1 MAFAALGQGGKAT
14 ALFSTLNPI
23 NHARSRAEVYRYK
36 VEPYVIAADIY
47 SVAPH
52 VGRGGWTWY
61 TGAAGWMQ
69 RAGLESILGLRRQ
82 GDILHLD
89 PCISREWK
97 SFAISLRHGA
107 ARTEITVE
115 NPAGV
120 ERGIAFAT
128 LDGKVLSARPL
139 TLSLA
144 DDGQSHRLLV
154 RLGHVGEEV
163 QEPDPDS

>member
-1 MAFAALGQGGKAT
+1 MAFASLGQGSKAT

-47 SVAPH
+47 SVPPH

-69 RAGLESILGLRRQ
+69 RAGIESILGLRRH
-82 GDILHLD
+82 GDRLEVD
-89 PCISREWK
+89 PCISPEWK
-97 SFAISLRHGA
+97 SFAMSLRHGS
-107 ARTEITVE
+107 ARYEISVE

-120 ERGIAFAT
+120 ERGISFAT
-128 LDGKVLSARPL
+128 LDGSILSERPL
-139 TLSLA
+139 TLPLV
-144 DDGQSHRLLV
+144 DDGQSHHVTV
-154 RLGHVGEEV
+154 RLGQAVPAPVSGAETA
-163 QEPDPDS
+163 

>member
-1 MAFAALGQGGKAT
+1 MAFASLGEGGKAT

-23 NHARSRAEVYRYK
+23 NHARSRAELYRYK

-47 SVAPH
+47 SVPPH

-69 RAGLESILGLRRQ
+69 RAGVESILGLRQQ
-82 GDILHLD
+82 GDILHFN
-89 PCISREWK
+89 PCISPDWK
-97 SFAISLRHGA
+97 TFAISLRHGS
-107 ARTEITVE
+107 ARYEISVE

-120 ERGIAFAT
+120 ERGIVFAT
-128 LDGKVLSARPL
+128 LDGSVLSARPL
-139 TLSLA
+139 TLSLT

-154 RLGHVGEEV
+154 RLGHSGEAGSPE
-163 QEPDPDS
+163 